1 MAPLTWRNVDSPS
14 FASAN
19 QLYSLSAELMNRGF
33 SAASRGLDKFR
44 ETTTDEQ
51 SARLMQDVMA
61 AGNDPAAIQAAASR
75 GNAAFL
81 SPEALRFA
89 NNQPGILLDRQQAEA
104 NIDQTGLQSNIMQ
117 YGLDRSKV
125 ADNRYDTQYSA
136 QQEANPLIYQAQQLA
151 RQGDLSGAQGIVSAN
166 ADLFSRAGIDA
177 GNIYGDL
184 SGGYTGQMTDTE
196 RGVQHGDFL
205 RIAGN
210 AGNARELIDL
220 AGRSFST
227 EADARRGIQDL
238 QAQGLINADLAQT
251 ALGSLSSS
259 GLWTPATAAD
269 EIMQRYGAAPMSGRG
284 STNPSWATGNNPVMN
299 SFMST
304 IQRGGVT
311 NPYALA
317 AIQATG
323 QHESGFDPGN
333 AGRTW
338 NDPSESGR
346 PGTAGGIMS
355 WNNDRLA
362 ALKRFTGGDMSPE
375 AQAVFFLREDP
386 ELIARLNKAGSVEE
400 AQSLMNNAWRF
411 AGYDR
416 KGGEAQ
422 ARLETARSI
431 LGGTPSSSGSNVSGA
446 ATQPRAS
453 VYDQMMADAV
463 NGSNRAPLT
472 FGDNSGG
479 VAPTTQAE
487 EMGGLVGR
495 TMGNRPAPEVS
506 NTIMPLVASPQTEDS
521 EAARRANQMM
531 AQVLA
536 QPVED
541 VKPAQIVEAGTS
553 GNNPLFT
560 EVDDGVVAR
569 PPMNQQESLLLSRA
583 AQAGVL
589 RTSPE
594 RTARQQEIDR
604 VSDLMREATDIAPN
618 AKRSYLQPGGLLSD
632 MGMMGAQTGEAVVN
646 QGKQLLDRVNA
657 PFRMLSEYALGRD
670 YIGGTDR
677 VDLNGDGY
685 SQSLTSPITGTTQDN
700 LTPEQRKA
708 MTGSDSATNA
718 MNAALSSNENAGQQP
733 VQGQQPDQQPPAA
746 TPTRPAKVEAAKLA
760 SFIQTA
766 ANTGNADR
774 ANDLHAALDRAV
786 VEGDSGDANL
796 GELASRLR
804 TEEGG
809 LSDYSH
815 QDIEGALNRIRS
827 ELGVSLPV
835 AAELLGDSRK
845 YEGTDWNPLNW
856 GGDLQYDMGDI
867 RDRWKLYDQGNS
879 SNAAR
884 LQAAVARL
892 NNRDTSQSASQ
903 GIAQV
908 QADYGALVTAMNQQ
922 ITQASTQAER
932 DAIREHF
939 ERNVFP
945 LLYEQVQA
953 IGATGALTTYSGTRT
968 DQ

>member
-51 SARLMQDVMA
+51 SARLMQDVIA

-89 NNQPGILLDRQQAEA
+89 NNQPGILLDRQQAET
-104 NIDQTGLQSNIMQ
+104 NTDIMQ

-125 ADNRYDTQYSA
+125 ADNRYDAQYSA
-136 QQEANPLIYQAQQLA
+136 QQDANPLIYQAQQLA

-166 ADLFSRAGIDA
+166 ADLFSRAWIDA
-177 GNIYGDL
+177 GNLYGDL

-284 STNPSWATGNNPVMN
+284 STPSNWAASIGLVKN
-299 SFMST
+299 
-304 IQRGGVT
+304 
-311 NPYALA
+311 
-317 AIQATG
+317 
-323 QHESGFDPGN
+323 ESGGN
-333 AGRTW
+333 WRALNDEGYGGRLQFG
-338 NDPSESGR
+338 E
-346 PGTAGGIMS
+346 
-355 WNNDRLA
+355 DRLA
-362 ALKRFTGGDMSPE
+362 DAARAGVIPAGVTGAEFSRMSPKQQQRVE
-375 AQAVFFLREDP
+375 DWHFDDIDRQA
-386 ELIARLNKAGSVEE
+386 IRLGLDRYYGQVIDGVPIT
-400 AQSLMNNAWRF
+400 QSSI
-411 AGYDR
+411 
-416 KGGEAQ
+416 
-422 ARLETARSI
+422 RSMAH
-431 LGGTPSSSGSNVSGA
+431 LGGIDGARRFIESNGKYNPADSNGTRLSDYGSRYSGIPSSSGSNASGA

-479 VAPTTQAE
+479 VAPTTQAA

-495 TMGNRPAPEVS
+495 TMGNRPAPEAS
-506 NTIMPLVASPQTEDS
+506 NTTTPLVASPQTEDS

-560 EVDDGVVAR
+560 EVDGGVVAR

-646 QGKQLLDRVNA
+646 QGKQLLDKVNA

-733 VQGQQPDQQPPAA
+733 VQGQQPDQQAPAA

-908 QADYGALVTAMNQQ
+908 QADYEALVTAMNQQ